1 MSQRPACLPLC
12 AFIYVFPYRL
22 FAVDVLGP
30 CMEQL
35 HSHFTPFLT
44 VQKSFVLLSP
54 PLLCLSL
61 FFFLSLFF
69 HFIDPHSRK
78 IPHKQCHQ
86 HLSSPSQKK
95 HQSDGMIVSLVS
107 YATLLCFFV
116 SINYIRSICSVS

>member
-61 FFFLSLFF
+61 FFFFLCSFISLI
-69 HFIDPHSRK
+69 HTLGKSHTNSATNTYHPHPRK
-78 IPHKQCHQ
+78 STKV
-86 HLSSPSQKK
+86 
-95 HQSDGMIVSLVS
+95 M
-107 YATLLCFFV
+107 A
-116 SINYIRSICSVS
+116 